1 MTEQK
6 TDNPLE
12 KETVLEIKD
21 LCQYFP
27 LRGSLYETL
36 IKGVKR
42 NIKAVDHVDLTLYRG
57 ETTGLVG
64 ESGCG
69 KSTLARTIVRL
80 YEPTGGEVRFLGFG
94 DISKA
99 DGSVLAKVRHR
110 MQMIFQDPYS
120 SLNPS
125 MTVRQIFYEIL
136 AVHKICP
143 RSEMKSRTEE
153 LLNMVGLAEDA
164 IDRYPSE
171 FSGGQRQRIGIARA
185 IAMNPDLLIAD
196 EPVSALDM
204 SIQAQI
210 INLLVELRE
219 KLKLTMLF
227 ISHDL
232 RVVEY
237 ISDRVAVMYLGMIVE
252 EAPTDDLFKKSAH
265 PYADILIKT
274 APAANPKMKNFFSLI
289 EGEIPSPINMP
300 PGCRFHPRCPYVRG
314 ICKTELP
321 QIREID
327 GRRRVAC
334 HFPLIS

>member
-1 MTEQK
+1 M
-6 TDNPLE
+6 
-12 KETVLEIKD
+12 
-21 LCQYFP
+21 
-27 LRGSLYETL
+27 L
-36 IKGVKR
+36 IKRDKML
-42 NIKAVDHVDLTLYRG
+42 IKAVDHVSLTVYKG

-69 KSTLARTIVRL
+69 KSTLSRTLVRL
-80 YEPTGGEVRFLGFG
+80 YEPTEGEVNFLDFG
-94 DISKA
+94 DIAKA
-99 DGSVLAKVRHR
+99 KGSILTKVRHH

-136 AVHKICP
+136 SVHKICP
-143 RSEMKSRTEE
+143 RREMTERAVK
-153 LLNMVGLAEDA
+153 LLDMVGIGNDA
-164 IDRYPSE
+164 LDRYPYE

-210 INLLVELRE
+210 INLLAELKE
-219 KLKLTMLF
+219 KLSLSMLF

-252 EAPTDDLFKKSAH
+252 EAPTSDLFRNPAH
-265 PYADILIKT
+265 PYTDILIKA
-274 APAANPKMKNFFSLI
+274 APIANPRMKNAPVVI
-289 EGEIPSPINMP
+289 EGEIPGFINIP
-300 PGCRFHPRCPYVRG
+300 PGCRFHPRCPYARDLCREEV
-314 ICKTELP
+314 P
-321 QIREID
+321 AIRFLNGD
-327 GRRRVAC
+327 RRIAC
-334 HFPLIS
+334 HYPLAAI